1 MGKVLISLVKVVYEL
16 VEVFVI
22 SASVFVVIYLF
33 LMQPHQVKGNSMLP
47 NFHNGEYLLT
57 DKVSYRR
64 HTPARGDV
72 IVFRAPVDENLDFI
86 KRVIAVG
93 GDKIMIKQNDV
104 YLNGQVLDESL
115 YLSSGDTTHP
125 GQFLKE
131 GQEYQVPD
139 GTVFAMGDNRTHSS
153 DSREWGPVP
162 NQNIIGRAFF
172 RYWPPQD
179 LGAVKNPVN

>member
-1 MGKVLISLVKVVYEL
+1 MGKVLISLLKGLYEL

-57 DKVSYRR
+57 DKVTYRR
-64 HTPARGDV
+64 HSPNRGDV

-86 KRVIAVG
+86 KRVIAVA
-93 GDKIMIKQNDV
+93 GDKVMIKQNKI
-104 YLNGQVLDESL
+104 YLNGQVLDESK
-115 YLSSGDTTHP
+115 YLPADDVTNP
-125 GQFLKE
+125 GQFLRE
-131 GQEYQVPD
+131 GQEYQVPE
-139 GTVFAMGDNRTHSS
+139 GTVFAMGDNRSHSS

-162 NQNIIGRAFF
+162 LQNIIGRAFF

-179 LGAVKNPVN
+179 LGTVKNPVK